1 MNKKIMILSISVAL
15 SLGLGV
21 ATPFIVI
28 GVTNLNRNTIVS
40 PTVKI
45 ETIEKSYNSI
55 DEIKENYGNIDKY
68 AVVLLKDGLSGYETK
83 DNVIGVSIEK
93 EGKSER
99 LSAILQK
106 ATYQSKTDSLNVEFK
121 MTSRWISEGRIDNS
135 DPEYV
140 IDENKN
146 EITYYLYNFSG
157 GYAYSLGFKF
167 PETNT
172 EETYSTLKEESKNIS
187 NTFLKLAIEKY
198 NNVKFNS

>member
-1 MNKKIMILSISVAL
+1 MNKKIIILSISVTL

-21 ATPFIVI
+21 ATPFIVV

-40 PTVKI
+40 PTLKI

-55 DEIKENYGNIDKY
+55 DEIKENYDNIDKY

-106 ATYQSKTDSLNVEFK
+106 ATYQSKTDSLNVELK
-121 MTSRWISEGRIDNS
+121 MTSRWISEGHIDNS
-135 DPEYV
+135 NPEYV

-146 EITYYLYNFSG
+146 EITYYLYTYSG
-157 GYAYSLGFKF
+157 GYAYSLDFKF
-167 PETNT
+167 PEINK

-187 NTFLKLAIEKY
+187 NTFLKLAIEKC
-198 NNVKFNS
+198 NNVKFNG